1 MLLVFS
7 EAHNDDTDS
16 EVFICDQGNSFYMA
30 VEGRADDGDV
40 TIMDSIGREVPVAM
54 EDIPALIRAL
64 QAFHAGNVVV
74 ETLNADTVESVE

>member
-7 EAHNDDTDS
+7 PAHIDDVDS
-16 EVFICDQGNSFYMA
+16 EVFICDNGDRFYMA
-30 VEGRADDGDV
+30 VEGQANDGDV
-40 TIMDSIGREVPVAM
+40 TIMDSIGREVPVAV

>member
-1 MLLVFS
+1 MLLVFGPVH
-7 EAHNDDTDS
+7 EDDVDS
-16 EVFICDQGNSFYMA
+16 EVFVCDQGGQFYMA

-40 TIMDSIGREVPVAM
+40 TIMDSIGREVPVAV